1 MAFFLKLNMTK
12 KTIFILLLVSLINHD
27 ILSQTISVLRN
38 DSGSYNGYTLLAPVR
53 STETYLINNCGQV
66 VNQWSSNFTTGVSV
80 YLLENGNL
88 LRTCKIGNTDIS
100 FGGVGGR
107 IELYDWESNLL
118 WEYNYSSST
127 VSQHHDVFPLSN
139 GNILMLAVTTMDMD
153 EAIQAGRDPSKL
165 EDEKLFN
172 EQILELE
179 PIGSNQANIVWEWNF
194 KDHLIQDFD
203 ASKDNFGI
211 ISENPQLLNINYL
224 TTSSTAANWL
234 HINSLQYNEELDQII
249 LSTRNLSEIY
259 IIDHSTTTTEAAT
272 NTGGVYGKGGDL
284 LYRWG
289 NKEAYDK
296 GTSSDRT
303 LFAQHYP
310 HFIPNGLIDAGKIL
324 IFNNG
329 IVDSSSVDI
338 ITPPTSSAGVYTY
351 SESTG
356 YGPDIAEWQYV
367 DPNDP
372 TSFYSWIMSSAQRL
386 PNGNTLIC
394 DADSGYFFEI
404 DENNNKVWEY
414 VNPVAT
420 NSILNQGETPLFAD
434 NLVFRAIRF
443 SEDYPAF
450 TGRDMTAGDPIE
462 INFDIGF
469 CSILSVDDYDI
480 SNEVQLYPNPTS
492 NNISV
497 NSNLTIDKLEVY
509 DLYGKLITSIVNSKS
524 INIENLASGM
534 YFVKIYAGNKIG
546 SKKIIKK

>member
-27 ILSQTISVLRN
+27 ILSQTIGVLRN